1 MVHDIELFLD
11 QLGNPGARPEF
22 GGEAKFARQPLEP
35 REDLA
40 LLGAIELGCGSGV
53 GHSLQSLFT
62 PLTSGGPPAPDT
74 AITDTED
81 AGYLGDGRSF
91 PDSLDGALATP
102 LEFLGASVRS
112 HGRKQTP
119 IRSL

>member
-1 MVHDIELFLD
+1 VVHDAELFLD
-11 QLGNPGARPEF
+11 HLGDSGSGPQF
-22 GGEAKFARQPLEP
+22 GGETVFTGQPLKP
-35 REDLA
+35 GEDLA

-91 PDSLDGALATP
+91 PDSLDGAFATP